1 MQHNFKKSSVFKRE
15 SHSNFPSPREHLTQ
29 LQSRKTAS
37 HKCKKNFYNLSISNN
52 F

>member
-1 MQHNFKKSSVFKRE
+1 MQHNFKKSPIFKKGN
-15 SHSNFPSPREHLTQ
+15 HTPIFPPQEKVSQ

-37 HKCKKNFYNLSISNN
+37 HKCKKHCNLNIGNN